1 MRHVCGFT
9 SLLHRCASPSIRGRN
24 LSLSAGPLRRRELSD
39 TACAAAQE
47 RLRLEIVK
55 RPRDAEGFHLLPRR
69 WVIERTFA
77 WLGRNRRLAKDVES
91 LIETSTAMAAVAVV
105 QLLVRRLATR

>member
-1 MRHVCGFT
+1 MLATRATIAC
-9 SLLHRCASPSIRGRN
+9 
-24 LSLSAGPLRRRELSD
+24 
-39 TACAAAQE
+39 CAAAGE

-77 WLGRNRRLAKDVES
+77 WLGRNRRLAKDFER
-91 LIETSTAMAAVAVV
+91 LIDTSTAMAVVASHPAAHA
-105 QLLVRRLATR
+105 QAGKPLISNQNFSDGLTPANALERCFKLTICWS